1 MTLAI
6 GQKVFSEA
14 AQVELVVK
22 KKLGEGAQGVV
33 FLVEGPQGSQ
43 AVKWYVPRQATA
55 EQKAA
60 ILYLVGIGPPRGPA
74 GRRFIWPQDL
84 VTAEGIQQFGY
95 LMPLIDTN
103 RFADLG
109 EVWARRKP
117 APGLDVLC
125 EISFQISNTYRTLHL
140 SGHCYRDI
148 SLGNL
153 MFDPITGDVLI
164 CDNDNVGVN
173 CQSSFQVW
181 GTMPYMAPE
190 LIRGEVDH
198 PSTETDLHSLAV
210 LLFQLWV
217 WHHPLHGTM
226 EYDVRCWDDPARRKI
241 YGLTPVFIFDP
252 TDDRNRLPNDP
263 TYAVA
268 AQRWALCPQSLHK
281 LFENAFTVGLRSPAR
296 RVTEGEWQSLF
307 LQLKD
312 GAIACPSCHAISLWE
327 PGQTS
332 LTCWNPR
339 CRKPMA
345 IPPRLVFSLPGGTHH
360 VLLTRGAEVLRRH
373 IDPTCP
379 LDDASDLLGHMKRNP
394 NNPNVWGLCNLTATP
409 WSATA
414 ADGKTI
420 EVPPQ
425 KSVPLATGLKVNIGG
440 TIGDI
445 VA

>member
-1 MTLAI
+1 MSLAI
-6 GQKVFSEA
+6 GQKVFAETSK
-14 AQVELVVK
+14 AQLLVK
-22 KKLGEGAQGVV
+22 KKLGEGGQGAV
-33 FLVEGPQGSQ
+33 FLVEGPHGTQ
-43 AVKWYVPRQATA
+43 ALKWYVARQATD
-55 EQKAA
+55 EQRVA
-60 ILYLVGIGPPRGPA
+60 ISYLVANGPPRGPA
-74 GRRFIWPQDL
+74 GQRFIWPQDL
-84 VTAEGIQQFGY
+84 VTAPGSQPFGY

-117 APGLDVLC
+117 APGLQVLC
-125 EISFQISNTYRTLHL
+125 EISFQISNSYRALHL

-148 SLGNL
+148 SQGNL

-173 CQSSFQVW
+173 RQSSFQVW

-190 LIRGEVDH
+190 LVRGEADH

-226 EYDVRCWDDPARRKI
+226 EYEVRCWDDPARKKI

-263 TYAVA
+263 TYAIA
-268 AQRWALCPQSLHK
+268 ARRWALCPPSLQG
-281 LFENAFTVGLRSPAR
+281 LFLHAFTVGLREPAR

-307 LQLKD
+307 LQLED
-312 GAIACPSCHAISLWE
+312 GAIACPACRAVNLWE
-327 PGQTS
+327 PGLTA
-332 LTCWNPR
+332 LTCWNEK

-360 VLLTRGAEVLRRH
+360 LLLTRDAQVLRRH
-373 IDPTCP
+373 IDPTGP
-379 LDDASDLLGHMKRNP
+379 EDQSSSVIGQMKQNP
-394 NNPNVWGLCNLTATP
+394 NNPNIWGLCNLTATP
-409 WSATA
+409 WTATA
-414 ADGKTI
+414 TDGRTV
-420 EVPPQ
+420 EVPHQ
-425 KSVPLATGLKVNIGG
+425 KSIPLAAGLKVNIGG
-440 TIGDI
+440 TIAEI